1 MKNTRASAP
10 SWFSS
15 QTSIEAVR
23 LPISSQ
29 PSSKIVR
36 GRNEQ

>member
-10 SWFSS
+10 SWCSS
-15 QTSIEAVR
+15 QTSIVAVR
-23 LPISSQ
+23 LQIFSYPCG
-29 PSSKIVR
+29 KIVR